1 MQEEHLAIDH
11 LKGLEDKFLMARD
24 CSCRRSGRSLELAS
38 DRDCIGERT
47 WEAEYGDTR
56 QNKQMN
62 RNILPIT
69 THVLYNVARGNLI

>member
-11 LKGLEDKFLMARD
+11 LTGFEDKFLMARD
-24 CSCRRSGRSLELAS
+24 CSCRRSGRSLGLAS
-38 DRDCIGERT
+38 DRDSIGERT
-47 WEAEYGDTR
+47 WEGEYGDTR